1 MEGNRELGVKKKTK
15 QTHACILCI
24 SSYAN
29 SSAIILLPSWI
40 IFLDMVSFSLTP
52 RLSVLSFVLVP
63 RLSCASLAPLLYIY
77 RASLAPLLF
86 LFWSRSPF
94 FFSLLLK
101 SCSFPLNCCS
111 LAPLSEQLVPCIF
124 VPFTHP
130 FLSLRFRLVSV
141 ALLLLSVPSLSLS
154 HLSRPFPVLSFAPS
168 WPLLSG
174 PPPLAFYL
182 LCFCTLYSPCFI
194 YIANVSTF

>member
-1 MEGNRELGVKKKTK
+1 MEDNRQSGACRQKATK

-154 HLSRPFPVLSFAPS
+154 LSHIFRGRSQFCLLLPRGLFSLAPRPWLYCVCVLRFLSF
-168 WPLLSG
+168 
-174 PPPLAFYL
+174 
-182 LCFCTLYSPCFI
+182 TLPTSI
-194 YIANVSTF
+194 E